1 MTQDLPWLEEE
12 LAAHSHWVRRLA
24 RSLVHDETAAEDL
37 VQDTWVAA
45 LRKPP
50 SDRRALRSWL
60 GRVVRTL
67 AWKQQRKASTA
78 PLSADEGSLPAGASD
93 MELVERLEL
102 HRVLAEELRAIREPV
117 RTTLLQRYI
126 EGMSAAEIAER
137 TSVPAP
143 TVRWRLQ
150 QGLEELRT
158 RLDARFGGNRE
169 TWMSALA
176 FALPSKGLVLGGAG
190 TALGKSAAALDGSG
204 AALGG
209 SGLAIGEGVLMSTL
223 VKVSLGAALLVAAV
237 MLALPFVA
245 KDEVPVHVPA
255 LANSTAQPIEAPP
268 ATPPPPSEPLTVE
281 SAAAERASLASDAK
295 PTAAV
300 PATDGKTRVV
310 ARILDESLRPIA
322 KSWLCTVD
330 NTRQSHKVH
339 RESAVESGSDGTV
352 TLEWTGQYY
361 GYPET
366 FALGAHGF
374 AMQFS
379 TGTVKRGET
388 LQLGD
393 LILRPGG
400 AASGR
405 IVDAAQ
411 HAVAAAEVLV
421 DDSAPTAGAG
431 NPLEA
436 LKMREP
442 GAQRHVPT
450 TESADDG
457 SFLLDNVAIGTTR
470 VWARVGK
477 RAWTISAPLEITAGG
492 EVRGLVLVVDA
503 ESESDPELRDVEGIV
518 LDPDGSPVDAAQVAV
533 SQWQEGGSWSSN
545 ESTGSDGR
553 FRIHPRAKGVKI
565 ALDVEDSTGRY
576 VRTSVEDIKP
586 GTSDLVIRLE
596 QPKTIPLS
604 VRDAN
609 GPLENFRV
617 TWGEYPDLAGFLFAD
632 ETGTHAGGRATVR
645 VMASAC
651 YFQIAAPGYQTG
663 KLGPIYSRR
672 PPAELSIELRAI
684 PGIHGRVLAG
694 GKPVAGAKL
703 SLYVLNG
710 RGTQVKINGFATRV
724 NSNAGT
730 HTTSDSDG
738 RFTLDLQRDGTY
750 SIFADAEGYARLE
763 HGPLP
768 LEARAGVQDL
778 ELQLDAGGALE
789 GKVLMPPGRSCAG
802 VIVGINRGDAQPITR
817 TVGADGRF
825 RFEHLT
831 PGSWEI
837 QRADQEFRLATT
849 ITSSSGPDVA
859 DIALRHDFEIA
870 GGQTTHKD
878 LDLSDAGPCVIEIQL
893 SNNTQAGRAWSVL
906 PRARSGRDSLAVGA
920 GVTCDASGHARLAV
934 PDPGEYTLTVTPP
947 PESGSAFQFE
957 FDLALQ
963 RGTNFWAQDIQT
975 GRVEGTIA
983 SWKPDDGFEWHIK
996 AQDERFA
1003 HLLTPDAAGRFVLP
1017 LVATGKL
1024 EIHRAR
1030 RAQYL
1035 LTKETIQSFDLARGE
1050 TKTLQLP

>member
-1 MTQDLPWLEEE
+1 MNQDLPWLEEE
-12 LAAHSHWVRRLA
+12 LAAHSQWVRRLA

-45 LRKPP
+45 LAKPP
-50 SDRRALRSWL
+50 SDRRALRGWL
-60 GRVVRTL
+60 ARVVRTL
-67 AWKQQRKASTA
+67 AWKQQRRVSTA
-78 PLSADEGSLPAGASD
+78 PTTGLEGEFPEGAPGA
-93 MELVERLEL
+93 ELVERLEL
-102 HRVLAEELRAIREPV
+102 HRVLAEELRAIREPL

-126 EGMSAAEIAER
+126 EGLSAAQIAQR
-137 TSVPAP
+137 SGVPAP

-158 RLDARFGGNRE
+158 RLDARFGGKRD

-176 FALPSKGLVLGGAG
+176 FALPSKGAVVG
-190 TALGKSAAALDGSG
+190 GSG

-223 VKVSLGAALLVAAV
+223 VKVSLGAAALVAAV
-237 MLALPFVA
+237 MLALPFVTR
-245 KDEVPVHVPA
+245 DEVPVHVPA
-255 LANSTAQPIEAPP
+255 LAESAAQPIESPP
-268 ATPPPPSEPLTVE
+268 STPPPPSEPLTAE
-281 SAAAERASLASDAK
+281 SAGAERASLSTEPK
-295 PTAAV
+295 PNAAA
-300 PATDGKTRVV
+300 ATDGKTRVV

-322 KSWLCTVD
+322 KAWLCTID
-330 NTRQSHKVH
+330 NTRQSRKVR

-352 TLEWTGQYY
+352 TLEWAGQYY

-366 FALGAHGF
+366 FAIGAHGF
-374 AMQFS
+374 AMQFP

-393 LILRPGG
+393 LVLRPGG

-405 IVDAAQ
+405 IVDATQ

-421 DDSAPTAGAG
+421 DDSAPEAGAG

-442 GAQRHVPT
+442 GLQRRVPT
-450 TESADDG
+450 TESAEDG
-457 SFLLDNVAIGTTR
+457 SFLLDNIAIGTTR

-503 ESESDPELRDVEGIV
+503 GSESDPELRDVDGIV
-518 LDPDGSPVDAAQVAV
+518 LGPDGSPVDGAQVGV
-533 SQWQEGGSWSSN
+533 QQWQEGGSWSSN

-565 ALDVEDSTGRY
+565 ALDVEDPAGRY

-632 ETGTHAGGRATVR
+632 EAETHPGGRANVR

-703 SLYVLNG
+703 SLYALNG
-710 RGTQVKINGFATRV
+710 PGTQVRVNGFATRV
-724 NSNAGT
+724 KSDPETRA
-730 HTTSDSDG
+730 TSDSEG

-789 GKVLMPPGRSCAG
+789 GKVLMPPGRTCAG
-802 VIVGINRGDAQPITR
+802 VIVGINRGDARPITR

-837 QRADQEFRLATT
+837 QRADREFTFAMS

-859 DIALRHDFEIA
+859 DTALRHDFEIEE
-870 GGQTTHKD
+870 GQTTHKD
-878 LDLSDAGPCVIEIQL
+878 LDLSEAGPCVIEIQL
-893 SNNTQAGRAWSVL
+893 TNNTQAGRAWSVL
-906 PRARSGRDSLAVGA
+906 PRARSGGVGLAVGSGA
-920 GVTCDASGHARLAV
+920 TCDASGHARLEV

-963 RGTNFWAQDIQT
+963 RGTNFWTQDIQT

-996 AQDERFA
+996 AEHERFA
-1003 HLLTPDAAGRFVLP
+1003 HLLTPDAAGHFVLP

-1030 RAQYL
+1030 HAQYL
-1035 LTKETIQSFDLARGE
+1035 LTKETIQSFELARGE
-1050 TKTLQLP
+1050 TKTLDLP